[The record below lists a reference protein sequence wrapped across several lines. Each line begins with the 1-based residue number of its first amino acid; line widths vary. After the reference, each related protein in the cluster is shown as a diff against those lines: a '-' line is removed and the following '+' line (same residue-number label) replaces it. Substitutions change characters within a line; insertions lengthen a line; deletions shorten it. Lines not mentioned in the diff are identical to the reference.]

1 LNEVKKIEKRPFIR
15 EIKTM
20 KDIKLG
26 IKKKPYR
33 LLKQRFFKNHIC
45 YLIITFKK
53 LDQLTI
59 EKR

>member
-1 LNEVKKIEKRPFIR
+1 
-15 EIKTM
+15 M